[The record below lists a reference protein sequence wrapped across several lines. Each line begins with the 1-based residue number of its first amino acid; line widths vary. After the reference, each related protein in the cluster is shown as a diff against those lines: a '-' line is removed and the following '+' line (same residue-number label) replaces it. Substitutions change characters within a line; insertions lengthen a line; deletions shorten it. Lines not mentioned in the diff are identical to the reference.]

1 MSPPPDVL
9 GQALWA
15 IGSAFCHQIPE
26 RSLSLGGYQLP
37 VCARDLGTY
46 LGFFIMSSFFFI
58 TRRYR
63 RVELPDRPMLALA
76 IVGVALFLFDAL
88 SSYLGFRGTDNAL
101 RLGSGLAF
109 GAAVSML
116 LLNVASV
123 QLFHGKERT
132 ATFTWRDGLLLY
144 PMLALIG
151 VALLTVDD
159 AALYYPVAVIAEI
172 GLMVVL
178 FLTAATL
185 LSLLVPRLGLAKGRM
200 TLILLSMG
208 LVIAIIAILLLLRTF
223 TSFPF
228 AD

>member
-1 MSPPPDVL
+1 
-9 GQALWA
+9 
-15 IGSAFCHQIPE
+15 
-26 RSLSLGGYQLP
+26 
-37 VCARDLGTY
+37 
-46 LGFFIMSSFFFI
+46 
-58 TRRYR
+58 
-63 RVELPDRPMLALA
+63 MLALA